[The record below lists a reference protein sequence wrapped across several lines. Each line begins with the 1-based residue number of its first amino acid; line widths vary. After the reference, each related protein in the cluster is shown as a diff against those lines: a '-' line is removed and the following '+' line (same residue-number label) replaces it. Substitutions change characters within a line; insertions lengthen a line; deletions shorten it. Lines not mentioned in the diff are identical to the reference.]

1 MITMI
6 GSTAGGLR
14 MVRDS
19 TTSVKRFSMELGGNA
34 PVIVTPSADLSAAAA
49 HVIGNK
55 MRCAGQTCVAPQRA
69 FVHRSVYRE
78 FLAMCT
84 EIASGAQCGTLD
96 EQANTGPLIDEAA
109 VARMEQLVE
118 DAGREGGPCGVRR
131 NPACGQNIRILFPA
145 HHSYRG
151 DAGDAG
157 VPGGG
162 LRPRAGP
169 YVL

>member
-1 MITMI
+1 M
-6 GSTAGGLR
+6 
-14 MVRDS
+14 
-19 TTSVKRFSMELGGNA
+19 
-34 PVIVTPSADLSAAAA
+34 TPSADLSAAAA

-109 VARMEQLVE
+109 VAEWSSWWRT
-118 DAGREGGPCGVRR
+118 R
-131 NPACGQNIRILFPA
+131 
-145 HHSYRG
+145 
-151 DAGDAG
+151 
-157 VPGGG
+157 
-162 LRPRAGP
+162 
-169 YVL
+169 

>member
-19 TTSVKRFSMELGGNA
+19 TTSVKRFSMELGET
-34 PVIVTPSADLSAAAA
+34 PLSLTPSADLSAAAA
-49 HVIGNK
+49 HVIGNKK

-96 EQANTGPLIDEAA
+96 EQANTGP
-109 VARMEQLVE
+109 
-118 DAGREGGPCGVRR
+118 
-131 NPACGQNIRILFPA
+131 
-145 HHSYRG
+145 
-151 DAGDAG
+151 
-157 VPGGG
+157 
-162 LRPRAGP
+162 P
-169 YVL
+169 Y